1 MRNASLA
8 ILIASALA
16 ACGEA
21 DPPKPVAV
29 PLPAKPMAQPPVA
42 AAAPAAAPAPVAA
55 PQPSADELLAARVKS
70 ALRDTRK
77 IDGQGVDVQVA
88 GGAVTL
94 FGTAPTAGERRK
106 IEEFVAGLD
115 GVKSVH
121 SKLVIVRGS

>member
-29 PLPAKPMAQPPVA
+29 PLPVKPMAQPPVA
-42 AAAPAAAPAPVAA
+42 APAATPTPVAA
-55 PQPSADELLAARVKS
+55 PQPSADEQLANRVRA

-77 IDGQGVDVQVA
+77 VDGQGVDVQVA
-88 GGAVTL
+88 GGTVTL
-94 FGTAPTAGERRK
+94 FGTAPTASERRR

-115 GVKSVH
+115 GVKAVD

>member
-42 AAAPAAAPAPVAA
+42 APAATPAPVAA
-55 PQPSADELLAARVKS
+55 PQPSADEQLADRVRA

-77 IDGQGVDVQVA
+77 VDGQGVDVQVA
-88 GGAVTL
+88 GGTVTL
-94 FGTAPTAGERRK
+94 FGTAPTASERRR

-115 GVKSVH
+115 GVKAVD